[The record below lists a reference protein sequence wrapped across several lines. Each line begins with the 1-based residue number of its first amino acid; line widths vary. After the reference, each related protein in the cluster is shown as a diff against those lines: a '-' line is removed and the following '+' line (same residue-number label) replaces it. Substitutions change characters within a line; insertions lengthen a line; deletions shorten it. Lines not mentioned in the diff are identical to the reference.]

1 MMNWNDCPFV
11 ERHPERVSGQWVF
24 RGTRL
29 PVKTLFD
36 NLEAGA
42 TVDDF
47 VAWFQ
52 GVDRVQVLSV
62 LHYANESL
70 EVA

>member
-1 MMNWNDCPFV
+1 MNWNDCPFV
-11 ERHPERVSGQWVF
+11 ERNPERVSGQWVF
-24 RGTRL
+24 VGTRL

-47 VAWFQ
+47 VDWFQ
-52 GVDRVQVLSV
+52 GVDRTQVLNV